1 MCNVLP
7 WASDRF
13 GVDQFGD
20 FGLLV
25 GSICPSGLLLWLLA
39 LALIAAGVFL
49 FQC

>member
-1 MCNVLP
+1 MFCRGQAIGL
-7 WASDRF
+7 ALISL
-13 GVDQFGD
+13 GI
-20 FGLLV
+20 GLLI

>member
-1 MCNVLP
+1 MFCRGHAIGL
-7 WASDRF
+7 ALISL
-13 GVDQFGD
+13 GL
-20 FGLLV
+20 GLLV